1 MRGRLAFL
9 GGMNRLMDKISKEE
23 YEEKSSLLKVMSNP
37 IRLCI
42 LHKLLEKGECN
53 VSYLTECLCA
63 SQSTISQH
71 LGKMR
76 DMGIVSV
83 KYEGTFSNYKLNNKM
98 IKDVLLTIFK
108 DETK

>member
-1 MRGRLAFL
+1 M
-9 GGMNRLMDKISKEE
+9 MDEIKKKD

-42 LHKLLEKGECN
+42 LHKLLIKGECN

-76 DMGIVSV
+76 DLGIVSV
-83 KYEGTFSNYKLNNKM
+83 KYEGTFSNYKLNNK
-98 IKDVLLTIFK
+98 IVEDVLLTIFK

>member
-1 MRGRLAFL
+1 M
-9 GGMNRLMDKISKEE
+9 MDKIKKQE

-42 LHKLLEKGECN
+42 LHQLLIKGECN
-53 VSYLTECLCA
+53 VSYSTECLCA

-76 DMGIVSV
+76 DLGIVSV
-83 KYEGTFSNYKLNNKM
+83 KYEGTFSNYKLNNK
-98 IKDVLLTIFK
+98 IVKDVLLTIFK
-108 DETK
+108 DEEK